1 MPDLCLS
8 QASLHSKTSFASI
21 EVKKEPFVLISC
33 HQRDKAAAQKS
44 ILLDLLN
51 TGGFC
56 KRTSTAS
63 TYTMHTERSR
73 IHLFLRHLL
82 STHYMP
88 GATGTRKKFL
98 SSVPSVFKSNLTEL
112 SKIEAVRKPND
123 VSLHFLDNPI
133 ITGTTKG
140 FKIMKPTTSIRDY
153 GGLVA
158 RHFCWT

>member
-1 MPDLCLS
+1 
-8 QASLHSKTSFASI
+8 
-21 EVKKEPFVLISC
+21 
-33 HQRDKAAAQKS
+33 
-44 ILLDLLN
+44 
-51 TGGFC
+51 
-56 KRTSTAS
+56 
-63 TYTMHTERSR
+63 
-73 IHLFLRHLL
+73 
-82 STHYMP
+82 MP